1 MRAFAKPDQ
10 IVTDNIHELWEINY
24 TAGHALDVSEITK
37 SGSLKNNVTR
47 YSGTIE
53 DFLTKERECRNIS
66 FHDSMNLP
74 TSVHLKGD
82 RSANH
87 SCTFNPNKKTQSQ
100 EQVQGN
106 KKDHSIHNM
115 NMHKNSSFIIQSGH
129 WDRLNQQ

>member
-10 IVTDNIHELWEINY
+10 IVTDNIYELWEINY
-24 TAGHALDVSEITK
+24 TAGHALDISEITK

-66 FHDSMNLP
+66 FHGSMNLH
-74 TSVHLKGD
+74 TSVYLKGH

-100 EQVQGN
+100 EQ
-106 KKDHSIHNM
+106 
-115 NMHKNSSFIIQSGH
+115 
-129 WDRLNQQ
+129 